1 MRVTSEINLRQFD
14 AWGGAEETKDRI
26 ISEGKEDD
34 FVSLIEELFENGIS
48 ETQLND
54 LLRFDEEWIFSNLNI
69 SIH

>member
-1 MRVTSEINLRQFD
+1 MRVTSEINLGQFD

-34 FVSLIEELFENGIS
+34 FDSLIEELFENGIS

-69 SIH
+69 R

>member
-1 MRVTSEINLRQFD
+1 MRVTSEINLRDFD
-14 AWGGAEETKDRI
+14 AWGGTEETKDRI

-69 SIH
+69 R

>member
-1 MRVTSEINLRQFD
+1 MRVTSEINLSQFD
-14 AWGGAEETKDRI
+14 AWGGAEETKERI

-54 LLRFDEEWIFSNLNI
+54 LLRFDEEWVFSNLNI
-69 SIH
+69 R